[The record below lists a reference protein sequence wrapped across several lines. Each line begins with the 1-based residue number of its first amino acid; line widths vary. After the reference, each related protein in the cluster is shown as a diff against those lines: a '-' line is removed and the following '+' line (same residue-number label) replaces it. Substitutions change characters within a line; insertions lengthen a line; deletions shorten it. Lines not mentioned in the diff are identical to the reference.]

1 MGVSKDK
8 VQKQFTSF
16 QCDSVSGLKK
26 ERVDATWSAIGK
38 HIDETGEAPYTHLAQ
53 VMLGILTIPHS
64 SAHCERVFSCV
75 RKIKTDQRATLGDKT
90 LQSLLVVKSRPGSF
104 GCRHYTPAE
113 LKSLKSA
120 YYESLKKYKEEGNS
134 KE

>member
-1 MGVSKDK
+1 LYFSNWHTRNTQIKLKLKQYKDK
-8 VQKQFTSF
+8 VQKQFTAF

-53 VMLGILTIPHS
+53 VMLGILTIPHL

-75 RKIKTDQRATLGDKT
+75 RKITDQRATLGDKT

-113 LKSLKSA
+113 LKSLI
-120 YYESLKKYKEEGNS
+120 
-134 KE
+134 

>member
-1 MGVSKDK
+1 
-8 VQKQFTSF
+8 
-16 QCDSVSGLKK
+16 
-26 ERVDATWSAIGK
+26 
-38 HIDETGEAPYTHLAQ
+38 
-53 VMLGILTIPHS
+53 
-64 SAHCERVFSCV
+64 V

-104 GCRHYTPAE
+104 GYRHYTPAE